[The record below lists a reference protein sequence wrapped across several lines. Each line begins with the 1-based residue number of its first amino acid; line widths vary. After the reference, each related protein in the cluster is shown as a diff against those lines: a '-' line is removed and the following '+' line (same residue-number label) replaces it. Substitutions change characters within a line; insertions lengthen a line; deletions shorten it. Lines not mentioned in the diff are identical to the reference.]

1 MVRLETILDKAHRRG
16 EEGRRSCRWQG
27 VGAKVD
33 CGGGRHPQ
41 QGVEAVEETFGG
53 ENHRGEAGTKVDG
66 GEGGETGEQPGEG
79 SRVLVE
85 L

>member
-1 MVRLETILDKAHRRG
+1 METVLDEAHRRG
-16 EEGRRSCRWQG
+16 EEGGRPCRWQG

-33 CGGGRHPQ
+33 CGGGRHPE
-41 QGVEAVEETFGG
+41 QGVEAVEETGGG
-53 ENHRGEAGTKVDG
+53 ENHRGEAWTKVDG

-79 SRVLVE
+79 GRVPVE